1 MIYAGK
7 ITIVKTPLNW
17 IILSF
22 LFLGILQVIG
32 FNKNLL
38 CIPSTV
44 YQYPTILKILDIL
57 SLAIIFWVI
66 INNFTKKSQINR
78 ILTVIIFMGFS
89 LSFLCILQHLSK
101 GGNTFL
107 GIKPMYA
114 RSKFFGPYINGNHF
128 AAYLGMIV
136 PLSIGMGLAEIK
148 KSKKLL
154 FWFVGI
160 IMALGL
166 LFSLSN
172 GGIVSFIGAMIFL
185 FIFLNSR
192 KSTQKGKW
200 IIATVLCLVIMGVI
214 WLGVSPVKEEAS
226 QLFQFNQSESF
237 QSRWP
242 VWKASIKMLK
252 GNWLLGTGLG
262 TFRYVFPKFR
272 PPGINREFRYVHNDY
287 LEVLLNTGI
296 VGFLILFLGGFYYFR
311 NILKKFY
318 KRRNPYIIAISC
330 GPITA
335 LFSMLLH
342 SFVDF
347 NLQIG
352 PNVLLFII
360 ITAITIQILKLRNE
374 NKDTKSPLDNL
385 IVIKERTTN
394 IFLTGWQKPLV
405 VGITGI
411 ISVFL
416 ILTLIKP
423 ARATHYYNCYVIERG
438 ANKESI
444 SNKTVIARRVTN
456 ESISNETVIARRSN
470 DEAISKN
477 NKNVISSLEKAIE
490 LNPLNALYHYK
501 LSLEYLKKKPQ
512 NKNIKNSLKEMK
524 QAIYLNPT
532 NAKYHLT
539 LAMLYSQLANWPI
552 THQPSKD
559 DYIKLA
565 HQEFQQA
572 IYLAPNTP
580 YGHKN
585 YADWLFTQPIKE
597 NIEKG
602 IVEYKT
608 AITLKPELTANA
620 LGFCYNLTHNYNL
633 LSEIIPDTTD
643 GHFTLRKYLIKK
655 GLKEKALEEE
665 NIILDK
671 ITEELSFAENKKE
684 VYQKAGQIYHDLG
697 RFNEAIKVYHEAMDL
712 GLQNSWSYYRLADS
726 YRKLGKMDLAIKYF
740 KLSLELDEENC
751 WAYFSLARTYQ
762 GLGKK
767 AEAESMWQEII
778 NLKNADSD
786 AKRIAKRELKK

>member
-1 MIYAGK
+1 
-7 ITIVKTPLNW
+7 
-17 IILSF
+17 
-22 LFLGILQVIG
+22 
-32 FNKNLL
+32 NKNLL

-78 ILTVIIFMGFS
+78 LLTVIIFMGFS

-136 PLSIGMGLAEIK
+136 PLSIGMGLSEIK

-154 FWFVGI
+154 FWFLGI

-214 WLGVSPVKEEAS
+214 WLGINPIKEEAS

-252 GNWLLGTGLG
+252 GNWLFGTGLG

-287 LEVLLNTGI
+287 LAVLLNTGI

-311 NILKKFY
+311 NIIKEFY

-330 GPITA
+330 GIITA

-352 PNVLLFII
+352 PNALLFII
-360 ITAITIQILKLRNE
+360 ITALTIQILKLRNE
-374 NKDTKSPLDNL
+374 NKDSSPLEGEGRVRGNNLRIYDIPLGWKKSLAGGIAGIISLIL
-385 IVIKERTTN
+385 IVI
-394 IFLTGWQKPLV
+394 
-405 VGITGI
+405 
-411 ISVFL
+411 
-416 ILTLIKP
+416 LIKP
-423 ARATHYYNCYVIERG
+423 ARANYYYNGYL
-438 ANKESI
+438 
-444 SNKTVIARRVTN
+444 SNKNIEN
-456 ESISNETVIARRSN
+456 
-470 DEAISKN
+470 
-477 NKNVISSLEKAIE
+477 LEKAIN

-501 LSLEYLKKKPQ
+501 LFLEYLKKKPQ
-512 NKNIKNSLKEMK
+512 NKYIKNSLKEIK

-539 LAMLYSQLANWPI
+539 LAVLYSQLANRPI
-552 THQPSKD
+552 IHRPSED

-572 IYLAPNTP
+572 IYLAPNSP
-580 YGHKN
+580 YGHKI
-585 YADWLFTQPIKE
+585 YADWLFVNPK

-602 IVEYKT
+602 ISEYKK
-608 AITLKPELTANA
+608 ALTLKPELTADT
-620 LGFCYNLTHNYNL
+620 LESCYNSTHNYNL
-633 LSEIIPDTTD
+633 LSKIIPDTID
-643 GHFTLRKYLIKK
+643 AHFALRKYLLKK
-655 GLKEKALEEE
+655 GLKEKALGEEK
-665 NIILDK
+665 IVLDK
-671 ITEELSFAENKKE
+671 ITSEISLAKDKKE
-684 VYQKAGQIYHDLG
+684 IYQKAGQIYHDLG
-697 RFNEAIKVYHEAMDL
+697 KFNESINAYKKAIES
-712 GLQNSWSYYRLADS
+712 GLQSTWNYYNLANS
-726 YRKLGKMDLAIKYF
+726 YRKLGRIDLAIKYF
-740 KLSLELDEENC
+740 KLSAKLDKNNS
-751 WAYFSLARTYQ
+751 WPYFSLAKLYQ
-762 GLGKK
+762 RLG
-767 AEAESMWQEII
+767 EEEESKLMWEKI
-778 NLKNADSD
+778 LKLRKPDPD
-786 AKRIAKRELKK
+786 VKRIAKRELNKY